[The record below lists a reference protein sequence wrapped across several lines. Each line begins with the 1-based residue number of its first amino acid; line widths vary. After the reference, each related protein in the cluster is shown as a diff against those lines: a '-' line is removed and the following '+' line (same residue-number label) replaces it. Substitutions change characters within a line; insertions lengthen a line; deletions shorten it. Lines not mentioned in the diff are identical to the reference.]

1 MEDFIKAEQLCTRLQ
16 NRTGEIVGDLLKD
29 GETEITLSDEGETKT
44 YALKLEKKV
53 RK

>member
-1 MEDFIKAEQLCTRLQ
+1 MKDFVKAEKLCTRLQ
-16 NRTGEIVGDLLKD
+16 NSTGEIVGDLLKD
-29 GETEITLSDEGETKT
+29 GETEITLGDEGETET